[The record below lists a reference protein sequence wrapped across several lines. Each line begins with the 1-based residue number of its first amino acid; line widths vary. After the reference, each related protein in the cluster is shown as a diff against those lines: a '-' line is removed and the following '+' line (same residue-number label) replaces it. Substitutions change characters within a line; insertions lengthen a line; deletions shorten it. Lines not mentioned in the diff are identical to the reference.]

1 MFASLATFALVA
13 TAAVQASPHF
23 PRRGLHGFHHVAR
36 SKPADYAE
44 GYLEAYDV
52 YHTRYLAI
60 GCQNQ
65 HNTQFFDDCCHPL
78 LATETVAANRPAYCA
93 TNATASASASAS
105 VSSSASAIVAT
116 PTDTSDDSGD
126 DDCDDEDSSSS
137 SAYVPATTSSSSEF
151 SQPTSAFTSE
161 ASSSSSFSDSISSS
175 SSFSDSISSSLSSS
189 SSFSSS
195 STVSVTQDSTPT
207 PDPTPSSTQEQST
220 EAQKNTQTQEA
231 PSSSSSSETP
241 QSTDTSNASSGSSS
255 SSSGTFYSGGV
266 GTFYYQ
272 YGVAGSCGTVHSDS
286 DKIVAVSAIV
296 MNSALC
302 GKTITLTNTKNGKTV
317 NAVIADTCPGCGDGG
332 ASIDCSTGTFDALA
346 DESDGTFPVTFTL
359 PAV

>member
-1 MFASLATFALVA
+1 MFASVATIALV
-13 TAAVQASPHF
+13 TIAAVQATPHF
-23 PRRGLHGFHHVAR
+23 PRRSLHGVHHVVR

-44 GYLEAYDV
+44 GYLESYDV
-52 YHTRYLAI
+52 YHARYLAI

-78 LATETVAANRPAYCA
+78 LANETVAANRPAYCS
-93 TNATASASASAS
+93 ATASAS
-105 VSSSASAIVAT
+105 SSASAVVAT
-116 PTDTSDDSGD
+116 STDTSDDSGEYY
-126 DDCDDEDSSSS
+126 DCDDDASS
-137 SAYVPATTSSSSEF
+137 SATSSSTDYVPATTSSSSSEF
-151 SQPTSAFTSE
+151 SQAASTSAPE
-161 ASSSSSFSDSISSS
+161 
-175 SSFSDSISSSLSSS
+175 
-189 SSFSSS
+189 SS
-195 STVSVTQDSTPT
+195 STVSSSSSSASVTQDNTWTQDTNTWAAATTSSSESSWTPEPTTSST
-207 PDPTPSSTQEQST
+207 SSTTQEQNT
-220 EAQKNTQTQEA
+220 DAQKNTQTQETST
-231 PSSSSSSETP
+231 SSSATS
-241 QSTDTSNASSGSSS
+241 QSTGTSNASSGSSS

-272 YGVAGSCGTVHSDS
+272 YGVAGSCGTVHADS

-302 GKTITLTNTKNGKTV
+302 GKTITLTNTANGKTV

>member
-1 MFASLATFALVA
+1 MFASLAIFALLA

-23 PRRGLHGFHHVAR
+23 PRRGLHGFHHVVR

-52 YHTRYLAI
+52 YHARYLAI
-60 GCQNQ
+60 GCENQ

-93 TNATASASASAS
+93 ANATASAT
-105 VSSSASAIVAT
+105 AICICVFIRQRYY
-116 PTDTSDDSGD
+116 
-126 DDCDDEDSSSS
+126 SSSS
-137 SAYVPATTSSSSEF
+137 SDYVPATTFSSSSVF
-151 SQPTSAFTSE
+151 SQPTSVFTSE
-161 ASSSSSFSDSISSS
+161 ASSSFSESS
-175 SSFSDSISSSLSSS
+175 SSFSESSS

-195 STVSVTQDSTPT
+195 SASVTQDSTST
-207 PDPTPSSTQEQST
+207 PDATPSSTQEQNT

-231 PSSSSSSETP
+231 PSSSSSETA
-241 QSTDTSNASSGSSS
+241 QSTGTSNASSGSSS

-272 YGVAGSCGTVHSDS
+272 YGVAGSCGTVHADS

>member
-1 MFASLATFALVA
+1 MFASLATFALAA

-23 PRRGLHGFHHVAR
+23 PRRGLHGFHHVVR

-52 YHTRYLAI
+52 YHARYLAI
-60 GCQNQ
+60 GCENQ

-93 TNATASASASAS
+93 ANATASATASAS

-137 SAYVPATTSSSSEF
+137 DYVPATTFSSSYVF
-151 SQPTSAFTSE
+151 SQPTSVFTSE
-161 ASSSSSFSDSISSS
+161 ASSSFSESS
-175 SSFSDSISSSLSSS
+175 SSFSESSS

-195 STVSVTQDSTPT
+195 SASVTQDSTST
-207 PDPTPSSTQEQST
+207 PDATPSSTQEQNT

-231 PSSSSSSETP
+231 PSSSSSSETA
-241 QSTDTSNASSGSSS
+241 QSTGTSNASSGSSS

-272 YGVAGSCGTVHSDS
+272 YGVAGSCGTVHADS

-359 PAV
+359 PSV